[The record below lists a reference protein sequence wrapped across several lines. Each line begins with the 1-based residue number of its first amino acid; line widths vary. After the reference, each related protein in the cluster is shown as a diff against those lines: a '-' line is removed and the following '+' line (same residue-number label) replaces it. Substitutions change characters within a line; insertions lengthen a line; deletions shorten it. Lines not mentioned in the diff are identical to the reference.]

1 MIKLQFFI
9 SLVKFNL
16 LSMSVFNLYFEL
28 GISHIADIQGYDHI
42 LFLITLSA
50 VYTFRDW
57 KKVIILITA
66 FTIGHCATLVLA
78 TFNYILI
85 NSDFIEFLIPVT
97 ILITALANII
107 QKDQPQSKSLH
118 MAKYFAALF
127 FGLIHG
133 LGFSNYLKSL
143 LGSAENIIKPLFAFN
158 LGIELGQIFIVTV
171 FLFLSAFIL
180 RFTRLNKQDWNL
192 IMSGAGLGIS
202 LILILERYP
211 F

>member
-1 MIKLQFFI
+1 
-9 SLVKFNL
+9 
-16 LSMSVFNLYFEL
+16 MSIFKLYFEL
-28 GISHIADIQGYDHI
+28 GTSHIADIQGYDHI
-42 LFLITLSA
+42 LFLITLCA
-50 VYTFRDW
+50 VYSFKEW
-57 KKVIILITA
+57 KKILVLITA
-66 FTIGHCATLVLA
+66 FTVGHCATLILS
-78 TFNYILI
+78 TFNYVLI
-85 NSDFIEFLIPVT
+85 NSDLIEFLIPVT

-107 QKDQPQSKSLH
+107 QKDMPSSKKLH
-118 MAKYFAALF
+118 LAKYLAALF

-143 LGSAENIIKPLFAFN
+143 LGSAESIVKPLLAFN
-158 LGIELGQIFIVTV
+158 LGIELGQIFIVII
-171 FLFLSAFIL
+171 FLLISTIVI